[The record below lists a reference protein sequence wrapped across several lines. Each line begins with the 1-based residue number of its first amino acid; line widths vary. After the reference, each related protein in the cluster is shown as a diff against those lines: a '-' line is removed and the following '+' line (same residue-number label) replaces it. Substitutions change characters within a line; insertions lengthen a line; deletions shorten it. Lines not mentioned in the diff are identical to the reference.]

1 MATVQE
7 LQNAIDLKKLDVNKL
22 NDQQK
27 GAIDVLLQKGDLKG
41 YNSVREIEVEQEA
54 AREIIASKE
63 QQRLEPFQTAT
74 GIERK
79 DLELVGDVTGTLIP
93 YVKNK
98 DMLVKSLIANNGKA
112 EFNVDQRA
120 IIKPEQLS
128 KAQRYIAK
136 LPVVRGSK
144 LLARAGNV
152 LGKMIDFVRQGPGNI
167 RLKGPTPF
175 LYTEALSQFGGSVGA
190 GLGSLTYDAANLMTD
205 FAATTSEDLAN
216 ITDDDIRKLPV
227 SDRAMVHA
235 ADAMKNALYFN
246 FGAFSIAP
254 MLGLMTKGFR
264 SSIGLEGEKA
274 YELAKTA
281 REEGLPINYQ
291 GLIDESK
298 GFIAKGLKDL
308 GRTITVI
315 PTLAG
320 PPKAARIEIERATYK
335 RMLDYFDASAPYADA
350 QLLSYGAVEQVK
362 KNFKEMYNLIDAR
375 YTTVM
380 RNAENI
386 GGGKAPFI
394 KLDNFMKEAQ
404 KIKSYFEQT
413 TVGMDFYDP
422 RLKGLDIKNDPILK
436 YIQGVQ
442 DSYNM
447 RNGITAPKYV
457 DFHRQL
463 KQAYQL
469 SDMQNPTGIV
479 ARLDSALKKDL
490 NSVMA
495 PQSVDDL
502 LQNSEIKAAFDE
514 QVSNFGPQAGQKY
527 LTDLIDD
534 MKAFQQ
540 ELMDAN
546 EFFTRNIRTYKSE
559 GSALMGTKTFKKF
572 DSNIFT
578 QKGLLNVAGRSNL
591 DGNRIFEDGLL
602 NAFKNGSDGSIRNIK
617 KLLGMD
623 RGGQTQETGTKI
635 FDRFRTVYMF
645 DAYNDAFDMKPI
657 LNNVPLFK
665 KVDEMKARGMIKS
678 NFIARESDKL
688 TAQDMA
694 LAGLD
699 PDKLMKSGLTDIG
712 FDQLRLKAD
721 EVAQFNPA
729 KFRQNLGLTGT
740 SSEVA
745 AARNRLVEMYGG
757 GAKGNESVKRLERI
771 IDVMDGQYSYELGDA
786 STYLKRSIQIGGM
799 RRVMGAVMPL
809 MPTATA
815 GLGVATMGFLP
826 TLSFIL
832 LGRKAGAILG
842 NSKGLEKFYDTVY
855 DPLVRMDQLSG
866 TGEYKSYL
874 TQPMTKAG
882 QKSFADLYNYVMD
895 EDKDAPKVVPGKIDF
910 EEVTRYLLSTP
921 TTIPRTG
928 FSIEDITNDIR
939 NRMYPELN
947 QIKNS
952 TTEEL
957 INAENYIKGNMIAAD
972 QNEAAD
978 RIDNEVLNYGRQQE
992 MNQTGGQLPV
1002 GNVAPVQP
1010 VQPVQPVE
1018 RAATFKALNPFDTL
1032 GQAIAEREQG

>member
-7 LQNAIDLKKLDVNKL
+7 LQNAIDLKKLDVTQL

-27 GAIDVLLQKGDLKG
+27 GAIDVLFQKGDLKG
-41 YNSVREIEVEQEA
+41 YNNVREIEVEQEA

-74 GIERK
+74 GIERR

-144 LLARAGNV
+144 LLARTGNV

-167 RLKGPTPF
+167 RMKGPTPF

-190 GLGSLTYDAANLMTD
+190 GIGSLTYDAANLMTD

-216 ITDDDIRKLPV
+216 ISDDDIRKLPV
-227 SDRAMVHA
+227 ADRAMVHA

-264 SSIGLEGEKA
+264 DSIGLEGQKA
-274 YELAKTA
+274 YELARTA

-291 GLIDESK
+291 GLIDENK

-320 PPKAARIEIERATYK
+320 PPKAARIAIEQATYK

-394 KLDNFMKEAQ
+394 KLDNFMKEAEGIE
-404 KIKSYFEQT
+404 KYFEQT
-413 TVGMDFYDP
+413 TVGVDLYDP
-422 RLKGLDIKNDPILK
+422 RLRGLDIKNDPLLK
-436 YIQGVQ
+436 YIKNVK

-447 RNGITAPKYV
+447 NNGITAPKYV

-469 SDMQNPTGIV
+469 SDMQNPTGIA

-514 QVSNFGPQAGQKY
+514 QVANFGPQAGQKY

-546 EFFTRNIRTYKSE
+546 EFFTRNIRTFKSE

-578 QKGLLNVAGRSNL
+578 QKGLMNIAGRSNL

-602 NAFKNGSDGSIRNIK
+602 NAFKNGSDGSIRNVK

-665 KVDEMKARGMIKS
+665 KVNEMQARGMIKP
-678 NFIARESDKL
+678 NFLAKESDKL

-757 GAKGNESVKRLERI
+757 GSKGNESVKRLERI

-842 NSKGLEKFYDTVY
+842 NAEGLKKFYDTVY
-855 DPLVRMDQLSG
+855 DPLVRMDQLAG

-882 QKSFADLYNYVMD
+882 QKSFADLYNYVME
-895 EDKDAPKVVPGKIDF
+895 EDKDAPRVVPGKIDF
-910 EEVTRYLLSTP
+910 EEVTRYLLSTS
-921 TTIPRTG
+921 TKIPRTG
-928 FSIEDITNDIR
+928 FNIENITNDIR

-952 TTEEL
+952 TSEEL
-957 INAENYIKGNMIAAD
+957 INAENYIKGNMIAANI
-972 QNEAAD
+972 NEAAD
-978 RIDNEVLNYGRQQE
+978 RIDDEVLNYGRQQE
-992 MNQTGGQLPV
+992 MNQTGGQLPI
-1002 GNVAPVQP
+1002 GNVAPIQP
-1010 VQPVQPVE
+1010 VQPVD
-1018 RAATFKALNPFDTL
+1018 RASTFKALNPFDTL
-1032 GQAIAEREQG
+1032 GQAIAERGQG

>member
-1 MATVQE
+1 
-7 LQNAIDLKKLDVNKL
+7 
-22 NDQQK
+22 
-27 GAIDVLLQKGDLKG
+27 
-41 YNSVREIEVEQEA
+41 
-54 AREIIASKE
+54 
-63 QQRLEPFQTAT
+63 
-74 GIERK
+74 
-79 DLELVGDVTGTLIP
+79 
-93 YVKNK
+93 
-98 DMLVKSLIANNGKA
+98 
-112 EFNVDQRA
+112 
-120 IIKPEQLS
+120 
-128 KAQRYIAK
+128 
-136 LPVVRGSK
+136 
-144 LLARAGNV
+144 
-152 LGKMIDFVRQGPGNI
+152 
-167 RLKGPTPF
+167 
-175 LYTEALSQFGGSVGA
+175 
-190 GLGSLTYDAANLMTD
+190 
-205 FAATTSEDLAN
+205 
-216 ITDDDIRKLPV
+216 
-227 SDRAMVHA
+227 
-235 ADAMKNALYFN
+235 
-246 FGAFSIAP
+246 
-254 MLGLMTKGFR
+254 
-264 SSIGLEGEKA
+264 
-274 YELAKTA
+274 
-281 REEGLPINYQ
+281 
-291 GLIDESK
+291 
-298 GFIAKGLKDL
+298 
-308 GRTITVI
+308 
-315 PTLAG
+315 
-320 PPKAARIEIERATYK
+320 
-335 RMLDYFDASAPYADA
+335 
-350 QLLSYGAVEQVK
+350 
-362 KNFKEMYNLIDAR
+362 
-375 YTTVM
+375 
-380 RNAENI
+380 
-386 GGGKAPFI
+386 
-394 KLDNFMKEAQ
+394 
-404 KIKSYFEQT
+404 
-413 TVGMDFYDP
+413 
-422 RLKGLDIKNDPILK
+422 
-436 YIQGVQ
+436 
-442 DSYNM
+442 
-447 RNGITAPKYV
+447 
-457 DFHRQL
+457 
-463 KQAYQL
+463 
-469 SDMQNPTGIV
+469 
-479 ARLDSALKKDL
+479 
-490 NSVMA
+490 
-495 PQSVDDL
+495 
-502 LQNSEIKAAFDE
+502 
-514 QVSNFGPQAGQKY
+514 
-527 LTDLIDD
+527 
-534 MKAFQQ
+534 
-540 ELMDAN
+540 
-546 EFFTRNIRTYKSE
+546 
-559 GSALMGTKTFKKF
+559 MGTKTFKKF

-578 QKGLLNVAGRSNL
+578 QKGLMNIAGRSNL

-602 NAFKNGSDGSIRNIK
+602 NAFKNGSDGSIRNVK

-665 KVDEMKARGMIKS
+665 KVSEMQTRGMIKP
-678 NFIARESDKL
+678 NFLAKESDKL

-842 NSKGLEKFYDTVY
+842 DSKGLEKFYNTVY

-882 QKSFADLYNYVMD
+882 QKSFADLYNYVME

-921 TTIPRTG
+921 TNIPRTG
-928 FSIEDITNDIR
+928 FSIENITNDIK

-957 INAENYIKGNMIAAD
+957 TNAENYIKGNMIAAN

-978 RIDNEVLNYGRQQE
+978 RIDDEVLNYGRQQE
-992 MNQTGGQLPV
+992 MNQTGGQLPL

-1010 VQPVQPVE
+1010 VQPVD
-1018 RAATFKALNPFDTL
+1018 RASTFKALNPFDTL
-1032 GQAIAEREQG
+1032 GQAIAERGQG

>member
-7 LQNAIDLKKLDVNKL
+7 LQNAIDLKKLDVTQL

-27 GAIDVLLQKGDLKG
+27 GAIDVLFQKGDLKG
-41 YNSVREIEVEQEA
+41 YNNVREIEVEQEA

-74 GIERK
+74 GIERR

-112 EFNVDQRA
+112 EFNVDQRS
-120 IIKPEQLS
+120 IIKPEQLN
-128 KAQRYIAK
+128 KFQRYIAK
-136 LPVVRGSK
+136 LPIVRGSK
-144 LLARAGNV
+144 LLGRVGNV
-152 LGKMIDFVRQGPGNI
+152 IGKMGDFIRQGPGNI
-167 RLKGPTPF
+167 RMKGPTPF

-190 GLGSLTYDAANLMTD
+190 GIGSLTYDAANLMTD

-216 ITDDDIRKLPV
+216 ISDDDIRKLPV

-264 SSIGLEGEKA
+264 SSIGLEGQKA

-320 PPKAARIEIERATYK
+320 PPKAARVEIERATYK

-362 KNFKEMYNLIDAR
+362 KNFREMYNLIDAR

-394 KLDNFMKEAQ
+394 KLDNFMKEAEG
-404 KIKSYFEQT
+404 IKKYYQQT

-422 RLKGLDIKNDPILK
+422 RLKGLDIKNDPLLK
-436 YIQGVQ
+436 YIEGVQ
-442 DSYNM
+442 NSYNM
-447 RNGITAPKYV
+447 RDGITAPKYV

-469 SDMQNPTGIV
+469 SDMQNPTGIA

-502 LQNSEIKAAFDE
+502 LQNNEIKKAFDE

-527 LTDLIDD
+527 LTDLIED

-546 EFFTRNIRTYKSE
+546 EFFTRNIRTFKSE

-578 QKGLLNVAGRSNL
+578 QKGLMNIAGRSNL

-602 NAFKNGSDGSIRNIK
+602 NAFKNGSDGSIRNVK

-665 KVDEMKARGMIKS
+665 KVSEMQTRGMIKP
-678 NFIARESDKL
+678 NFLAKESDKL

-842 NSKGLEKFYDTVY
+842 DSKGLEKFYNTVY

-882 QKSFADLYNYVMD
+882 QKSFADLYNYVME

-921 TTIPRTG
+921 TNIPRTG
-928 FSIEDITNDIR
+928 FSIENITNDIK

-957 INAENYIKGNMIAAD
+957 TNAENYIKGNMIAAN

-978 RIDNEVLNYGRQQE
+978 RIDDEVLNYGRQQE
-992 MNQTGGQLPV
+992 MNQTGGQLPL

-1010 VQPVQPVE
+1010 VQPVD
-1018 RAATFKALNPFDTL
+1018 RASTFKALNPFDTL
-1032 GQAIAEREQG
+1032 GQAIAERGQG

>member
-7 LQNAIDLKKLDVNKL
+7 LQNAIDLKKLDVTQL

-27 GAIDVLLQKGDLKG
+27 GALDVLFQKGDLKG
-41 YNSVREIEVEQEA
+41 YNNVREIEVEQEA

-74 GIERK
+74 GIERR

-112 EFNVDQRA
+112 EFNVDQRS
-120 IIKPEQLS
+120 IIKPEQLN
-128 KAQRYIAK
+128 KFQRYIAK
-136 LPVVRGSK
+136 LPIVRGSK
-144 LLARAGNV
+144 LLGRVGNV
-152 LGKMIDFVRQGPGNI
+152 IGKMGDFIRQGPGNI

-190 GLGSLTYDAANLMTD
+190 GIGSLTYDAANLMTD

-216 ITDDDIRKLPV
+216 ISDDDIRKLPV

-264 SSIGLEGEKA
+264 SSIGLEGQKA
-274 YELAKTA
+274 YELARTA

-291 GLIDESK
+291 GLINENK

-320 PPKAARIEIERATYK
+320 PPKAARVEIERATYK

-394 KLDNFMKEAQ
+394 KLDNFMKEAESIQ
-404 KIKSYFEQT
+404 KYYQQT

-422 RLKGLDIKNDPILK
+422 RLKGLDIKNDPLLK
-436 YIQGVQ
+436 YIQEVKN
-442 DSYNM
+442 SYNM
-447 RNGITAPKYV
+447 RDGITAPKYV

-469 SDMQNPTGIV
+469 SDMQNPTQLA

-495 PQSVDDL
+495 PSSVDDL
-502 LQNSEIKAAFDE
+502 LQNSEIKKAFDE

-527 LTDLIDD
+527 LTDLIED

-540 ELMDAN
+540 ELLDAN
-546 EFFTRNIRTYKSE
+546 EFFTRNIRTFKSE

-578 QKGLLNVAGRSNL
+578 QKGLMNIAGRSNL

-602 NAFKNGSDGSIRNIK
+602 NAFKNGSDGSIRNVK

-623 RGGQTQETGTKI
+623 RGGKTQETGTKI

-665 KVDEMKARGMIKS
+665 KVNEMQARGMIKP
-678 NFIARESDKL
+678 NFLAKESDKL

-699 PDKLMKSGLTDIG
+699 LCICLM
-712 FDQLRLKAD
+712 
-721 EVAQFNPA
+721 
-729 KFRQNLGLTGT
+729 
-740 SSEVA
+740 
-745 AARNRLVEMYGG
+745 
-757 GAKGNESVKRLERI
+757 RI
-771 IDVMDGQYSYELGDA
+771 M
-786 STYLKRSIQIGGM
+786 M
-799 RRVMGAVMPL
+799 H
-809 MPTATA
+809 
-815 GLGVATMGFLP
+815 
-826 TLSFIL
+826 
-832 LGRKAGAILG
+832 
-842 NSKGLEKFYDTVY
+842 
-855 DPLVRMDQLSG
+855 
-866 TGEYKSYL
+866 
-874 TQPMTKAG
+874 
-882 QKSFADLYNYVMD
+882 
-895 EDKDAPKVVPGKIDF
+895 
-910 EEVTRYLLSTP
+910 
-921 TTIPRTG
+921 
-928 FSIEDITNDIR
+928 
-939 NRMYPELN
+939 
-947 QIKNS
+947 
-952 TTEEL
+952 L
-957 INAENYIKGNMIAAD
+957 I
-972 QNEAAD
+972 
-978 RIDNEVLNYGRQQE
+978 
-992 MNQTGGQLPV
+992 
-1002 GNVAPVQP
+1002 
-1010 VQPVQPVE
+1010 
-1018 RAATFKALNPFDTL
+1018 
-1032 GQAIAEREQG
+1032 

>member
-7 LQNAIDLKKLDVNKL
+7 LQNAIDLKKLDVTQL

-27 GAIDVLLQKGDLKG
+27 GAIDVLFQKGDLKG
-41 YNSVREIEVEQEA
+41 YNNVKEIEVEQEA

-74 GIERK
+74 GIERR

-112 EFNVDQRA
+112 EFNVDQRS
-120 IIKPEQLS
+120 IIKPEQLN
-128 KAQRYIAK
+128 KFQRYIAK
-136 LPVVRGSK
+136 LPIVRGSK
-144 LLARAGNV
+144 LLGRVGNV
-152 LGKMIDFVRQGPGNI
+152 IGKMGDFIRQGPGNI
-167 RLKGPTPF
+167 RMKGPTPF

-190 GLGSLTYDAANLMTD
+190 GIGSLTYDAANLMTD

-216 ITDDDIRKLPV
+216 ISDDDIRKLPV

-264 SSIGLEGEKA
+264 SSIGLEGQKA

-320 PPKAARIEIERATYK
+320 PPKAARVEIERATYK

-362 KNFKEMYNLIDAR
+362 KNFREMYNLIDAR

-394 KLDNFMKEAQ
+394 KLDNFMKEAEG
-404 KIKSYFEQT
+404 IKKYYQQT

-422 RLKGLDIKNDPILK
+422 RLKGLDIKNDPLLK
-436 YIQGVQ
+436 YIEGVQ
-442 DSYNM
+442 NSYNM
-447 RNGITAPKYV
+447 RDGITAPKYV

-469 SDMQNPTGIV
+469 SDMQNPTGIA

-502 LQNSEIKAAFDE
+502 LQNNEIKKAFDE

-527 LTDLIDD
+527 LTDLIED

-546 EFFTRNIRTYKSE
+546 EFFTRNIRTFKSE

-578 QKGLLNVAGRSNL
+578 QKGLMNIAGRSNL

-602 NAFKNGSDGSIRNIK
+602 NAFKNGSDGSIRNVK

-665 KVDEMKARGMIKS
+665 KVSEMQTRGMIKP
-678 NFIARESDKL
+678 NFLAKESDKL

-842 NSKGLEKFYDTVY
+842 DSKGLEKFYNTVY

-882 QKSFADLYNYVMD
+882 QKSFADLYNYVME

-921 TTIPRTG
+921 TKIPRTG
-928 FSIEDITNDIR
+928 FSIENITNDIK

-957 INAENYIKGNMIAAD
+957 TNAENYIKGNMIAAN

-978 RIDNEVLNYGRQQE
+978 RIDDEVLNYGRQQE
-992 MNQTGGQLPV
+992 MNQTGGQLPL

-1010 VQPVQPVE
+1010 VQPVD
-1018 RAATFKALNPFDTL
+1018 RASTFKALNPFDTL
-1032 GQAIAEREQG
+1032 GQAIAERGQG